1 MCYDYAHPIQDILI
15 VLYYAETISCMA
27 KHLQEFLLQW
37 IPALPSPKWHKL
49 PIPLFLKCTIFAAY
63 NHRSPNM
70 YLIIA
75 KVGK

>member
-1 MCYDYAHPIQDILI
+1 ML
-15 VLYYAETISCMA
+15 
-27 KHLQEFLLQW
+27 KLLAGQAFGR
-37 IPALPSPKWHKL
+37 IFAPVNSSTPKSHKL
-49 PIPLFLKCTIFAAY
+49 PIHLFLKCTIFAAY